1 MDQWLCKIYLLCKN
15 IRKNQFRRTIK
26 GATIR
31 KGYIGVTFLVWCE
44 YLKRLLQF
52 NYWLADRRRAIWT
65 HWKRSVT
72 RSRER
77 TLPLKRDE
85 IDGRNRE
92 SSLRK
97 ECVLRKVVRLFPS
110 FPFPLFFFSPFS
122 LVREKRSSWT
132 SSSKPSSVISSWN
145 RGIARNICKFHRAGD
160 TRSTLFNFNLVPRIA
175 I

>member
-72 RSRER
+72 RSRESLS
-77 TLPLKRDE
+77 LPLKRDE

-92 SSLRK
+92 SSLRNG
-97 ECVLRKVVRLFPS
+97 VLVDEKNVFYEKWFDSFLPFLFLSS
-110 FPFPLFFFSPFS
+110 FFPLS
-122 LVREKRSSWT
+122 LSCVRNARPERRRRSH
-132 SSSKPSSVISSWN
+132 
-145 RGIARNICKFHRAGD
+145 HR
-160 TRSTLFNFNLVPRIA
+160 
-175 I
+175 